1 MRGVVIVYPASFQVF
16 IPKSLEEALE
26 LLSKYGEE
34 AKVLAGGHSLIP
46 MMKLRLVKPQVIIYI
61 GKIPGL
67 SYIREEAGT
76 IRIGALTTHGEI
88 EASPLLREKNPL
100 LSETASRIGDLQV
113 RNMGTI
119 GGSLAHA
126 DPAADYPAALA
137 ALEASVVLRSV
148 RGERVLGVDEF
159 IEGPYLTQL
168 RPDELLVEV
177 RVPSLTGAFGTAYEK
192 LVFRATD
199 FAIVGAAAYV
209 ELDSDGYYRKVR
221 VALTGVG
228 EKPVRAR
235 RVEEALEG
243 AKAEPGK
250 IAEAAKGAAEGLEP
264 PSDVRASSE
273 YRREMSK
280 VLTKRALER
289 ATTMA
294 KLKIQS

>member
-1 MRGVVIVYPASFQVF
+1 MYPAHFQVL
-16 IPKSLEEALE
+16 IPRSLEEALN
-26 LLSKYGEE
+26 LLARYGEE

-67 SYIREEAGT
+67 SYIREEADG
-76 IRIGALTTHGEI
+76 IRIGALTTHGEV
-88 EASPLLREKNPL
+88 ESSPLLREKNPL

-126 DPAADYPAALA
+126 DPAADYPAALT

-148 RGERVLGVDEF
+148 KGERVLRVDEF

-177 RVPSLTGAFGTAYEK
+177 RVPSLSGAFGTAYEK

-199 FAIVGAAAYV
+199 FAIVGVAAYV
-209 ELDSDGYYRKVR
+209 ELDDDGSYRKVR

-228 EKPVRAR
+228 EKAVRAR
-235 RVEEALEG
+235 NVEEALEG
-243 AKAEPGK
+243 ARAEPGE
-250 IAEAAKGAAEGLEP
+250 IARAAERAAEGLEP

-280 VLTKRALER
+280 VLVKRALER
-289 ATTMA
+289 ATA
-294 KLKIQS
+294 RARERL